1 MPFWSDRAYAQ
12 QCAREDWSEYEPA
25 AIPIDQFMERWLP
38 GMAADGTL
46 VGTNWNVQRIGVSK
60 AIFQGATKYGDEARL
75 VNDVGKGWERSE
87 IHGGRVL
94 GKVYG
99 VVSGPGA
106 QSFTRARG

>member
-1 MPFWSDRAYAQ
+1 MSYGPNYPDLFR
-12 QCAREDWSEYEPA
+12 RT
-25 AIPIDQFMERWLP
+25 AIYVDKILKGR
-38 GMAADGTL
+38 
-46 VGTNWNVQRIGVSK
+46 RIGVSK
-60 AIFQGATKYGDEARL
+60 AILQGATKYGEEARL

-106 QSFTRARG
+106 QSFTQARG